1 MPRDTAYKTSEAGEL
16 PNLISRCLVRVAVLE
31 RSDRRLN
38 QLVSH
43 HQFYPPLFDL
53 FNHAR
58 LPDKRLATVQRAEL
72 ALAQHL
78 PGTAVVVA
86 DASATCGEHSGLD
99 HFHMAGRD
107 EEGEFVHP

>member
-1 MPRDTAYKTSEAGEL
+1 LPRDKAFKASEAGEL
-16 PNLISRCLVRVAVLE
+16 PNLISRCLVRMAVLE
-31 RSDRRLN
+31 RGNYRLN
-38 QLVSH
+38 QLVGH

-58 LPDKRLATVQRAEL
+58 MPDKRLTTVQRAKL

-78 PGTAVVVA
+78 PGAAVVVA
-86 DASATCGEHSGLD
+86 DASTTCGEHSGLD
-99 HFHMAGRD
+99 HFHMARWD